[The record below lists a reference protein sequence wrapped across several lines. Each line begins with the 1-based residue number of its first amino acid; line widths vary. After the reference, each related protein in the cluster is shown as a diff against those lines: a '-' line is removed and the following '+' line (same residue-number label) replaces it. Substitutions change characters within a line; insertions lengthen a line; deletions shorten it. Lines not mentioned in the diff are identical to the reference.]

1 MNSIPLYRDFAVTGA
16 LTHRPGRAPAPPRRG
31 LLRRLI
37 DAIEHSRQRAAERE
51 IARITGVS
59 LGAEGRLTDEMER
72 RLFQHL
78 NGNGGFR
85 P

>member
-31 LLRRLI
+31 LLRRLF
-37 DAIEHSRQRAAERE
+37 DAIECSHQRAAERE
-51 IARITGVS
+51 IARVTGIS
-59 LGAEGRLTDEMER
+59 LGSDGRLTDEMER
-72 RLFQHL
+72 RLFHHL